1 MMKKC
6 RMLLAALLCLCLLSG
21 SALAASG
28 DAVLARRDYEN
39 SDGFQDYISST
50 ILRGDELVLI
60 GETALYTW
68 KVGQADLTA
77 FTWDEDRY
85 AAVFAEDEEEADEF
99 GSYTS
104 QICAFC
110 DGNDIYMV
118 LGRQEYDEDGSGFA
132 GAFLA
137 KVIFDGETATLEA
150 VEDGELD
157 WEELIEY
164 YEDES
169 SARYV
174 DQSCYIDGVLY
185 VLSYGSSDMEVCA
198 VPLDGGYST
207 VLEDIE
213 SPRGMTP
220 YKDGQV
226 LVMLNDYSDANA
238 GSRFIAYDPETEETT
253 EICSLPSQNYSY
265 PSGIAYSAETDRLYY
280 TMAGSVVE
288 LNLETGET
296 QEVNDAPTDYGN
308 NNAVV
313 LPGGYY
319 VTSSYEAVIV
329 RNVDPAQKAQ
339 IRLKVYD
346 STYNDTINQ
355 AYYAFGNV
363 RGDVSVSISTD
374 YLKPSQLIE
383 SMMNQSADYDIFVL
397 TSSDEAFNSIYN
409 RGYMTDLS
417 QSEAVAELF
426 TQLYP
431 QIAES
436 LSYEGAPVAVPIAV
450 YGNASLGVVN
460 DALEK
465 SGLTMEDIPTNWYDL
480 LDNLDELQARLEDTG
495 VTLFNNWYT
504 QNSLKTELFSY
515 IFQDYLLYMNEVD
528 PEMGFNTDVLRS
540 VLAKL
545 DEVDFA
551 ALGLPES
558 DEDEDGAMVY
568 YIESGSAL
576 FESYVGCTIGD
587 YYAGYSPLLL
597 SLTPDTDAYLR
608 LEVTAAFVNPY
619 SANKDAAIEFL
630 ECVLQNMGTGERAT
644 LCDVEVEPVRS
655 SYYQEALESAQDEL
669 ENWKQALEEAEEG
682 DKQEIEG
689 YIADNEE
696 WLQRI
701 DELYWNIS
709 PTAIEWYRANDDH
722 LALSSYNSVLYSN
735 EGSSEYSTY
744 IDQYYEGEISATQML
759 EAMDKKLQMIILEGN

>member
-39 SDGFQDYISST
+39 NEGFQDYISST
-50 ILRGDELVLI
+50 IVRGDELVLI

-68 KVGQADLTA
+68 KVGQADLTD
-77 FTWDEDRY
+77 FTWDENRY

-110 DGNDIYMV
+110 EGNDIYVV
-118 LGRQEYDEDGSGFA
+118 LGREEYDEDGSSFA

-137 KVIFDGETATLEA
+137 KVFFDGETATLEA

-169 SARYV
+169 YVRYAE
-174 DQSCYIDGVLY
+174 QSCCIDGTLY

-213 SPRGMTP
+213 GPRGMTS

-226 LVMLNDYSDANA
+226 LFMLYDYSDNNV
-238 GSRFIAYDPETEETT
+238 GPRFIAYDPETEETT

-280 TMAGSVVE
+280 MMAGSVVE

-296 QEVNDAPTDYGN
+296 QEVNDVPVDYGN

-319 VTSSYEAVIV
+319 VVSSYEAVIV

-346 STYNDTINQ
+346 STYNNTINQ

-363 RGDVSVSISTD
+363 RGDVSVSVSTE
-374 YLKPSQLIE
+374 YLQPSQLIE

-397 TSSDEAFNSIYN
+397 TSSDEAFNSIYS

-436 LSYEGAPVAVPIAV
+436 LSYEGAPVAVPIAA
-450 YGNASLGVVN
+450 YGNALGVVN

-465 SGLTMEDIPTNWYDL
+465 SGLTMADIPTNWYDL

-495 VTLFNNWYT
+495 VTLFYNWYT
-504 QNSLKTELFSY
+504 QNDLKMQLFSC
-515 IFQDYLLYMNEVD
+515 ILQDYLLYMNAVD

-551 ALGLPES
+551 ALGLPEGY
-558 DEDEDGAMVY
+558 EDEDGATVSY
-568 YIESGSAL
+568 YIESESIL
-576 FESYVGCTIGD
+576 FETYVGCTIGD
-587 YYAGYSPLLL
+587 YYSGYTPLLL

-619 SANKDAAIEFL
+619 SENKDAAIEFL
-630 ECVLQNMGTGERAT
+630 ECALQNMGTGEWAT

-655 SYYQEALESAQDEL
+655 SYYQEALESAQDDL

-701 DELYWNIS
+701 DEFYWNIS
-709 PTAIEWYRANDDH
+709 PTAIEWYRSNDDH
-722 LALSSYNSVLYSN
+722 LAVSSYNVLYGN
-735 EGSSEYSTY
+735 ESSSEVSAY
-744 IDQYYEGEISATQML
+744 INQYYEGEISATQML